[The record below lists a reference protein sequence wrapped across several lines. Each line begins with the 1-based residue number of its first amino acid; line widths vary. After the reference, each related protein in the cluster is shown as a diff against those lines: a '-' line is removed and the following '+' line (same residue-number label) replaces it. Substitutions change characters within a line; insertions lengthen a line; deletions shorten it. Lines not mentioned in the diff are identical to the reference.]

1 MTDEINFS
9 DLDFKLPV
17 SAIYANIT
25 FEFPSENFPQN

>member
-25 FEFPSENFPQN
+25 FETVVEAHE